1 MRDWLKDKPMLAW
14 VLNLLSSVLII
25 LLAFWL
31 TGWAESRADI
41 ANSIKSLEEKKAPYT
56 YVIDEMKKHEKIDK
70 AQDEKIETMRK
81 EWREDQKEILTLI
94 RLMQ

>member
-1 MRDWLKDKPMLAW
+1 MLAW

-56 YVIDEMKKHEKIDK
+56 FVIDEMEKHKETDK
-70 AQDEKIETMRK
+70 AQDVKMETMRI
-81 EWREDQKEILTLI
+81 EWREDHKEILMLI
-94 RLMQ
+94 RAMK